1 MTLYDPVGGVPIRQ
15 GAAIERFGF
24 RENSEGREGGRLGCV
39 GLRRLISL
47 PIDVY

>member
-1 MTLYDPVGGVPIRQ
+1 MTLYDAANGVPIRQ

-24 RENSEGREGGRLGCV
+24 QENCEGREGGASAASL
-39 GLRRLISL
+39 LKRLISL